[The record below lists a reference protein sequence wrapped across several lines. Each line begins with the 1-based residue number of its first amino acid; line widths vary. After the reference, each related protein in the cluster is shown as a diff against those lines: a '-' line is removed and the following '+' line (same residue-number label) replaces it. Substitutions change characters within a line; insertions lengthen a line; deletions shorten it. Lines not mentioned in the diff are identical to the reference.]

1 MGNVELLENKIS
13 YNGNDLFYKMNS
25 NDESIDQIS
34 ITFNKFLHNKTKN
47 LKNGEIYVTFNNQE
61 DMAKLIGLLLQEIS
75 KQKRIN
81 PNIKLKFVV
90 ILNNKEQEEK
100 WAKELAGI
108 IGIHSEI
115 EYKQELI
122 KSARIAEQEEMLK
135 RQQELEKN
143 NQLASGTN
151 QIIKEDMN
159 GQSQKYIEINDKIYD
174 DNDTLSISEKK
185 QELLKKWLD
194 DPVEYERISSM
205 TQEQLD
211 AELTRVITTEQRTY
225 YLESADNTKDDNKLS
240 YMANDIAHKNDGK
253 VNEELGIVENSA
265 NMHDKYT
272 VVEEKKDDTFRIVT
286 PTVKEQT
293 ISNKASS
300 EYRTSDEYI
309 HDTSIE
315 ETDIHTREIENI
327 YYIDDY
333 SKEIYNSNGEVI
345 GTIGQEY
352 TINEN
357 NQLIKGNE
365 ILGYIENIRDMPQEK
380 THSNVKKR
388 VLENPNGYVSFMLVA
403 LGLSAIL
410 LIYILIKL
418 F

>member
-1 MGNVELLENKIS
+1 
-13 YNGNDLFYKMNS
+13 MNL

-143 NQLASGTN
+143 KQLASGTN

-159 GQSQKYIEINDKIYD
+159 GQSQKYI
-174 DNDTLSISEKK
+174 
-185 QELLKKWLD
+185 
-194 DPVEYERISSM
+194 
-205 TQEQLD
+205 
-211 AELTRVITTEQRTY
+211 
-225 YLESADNTKDDNKLS
+225 
-240 YMANDIAHKNDGK
+240 
-253 VNEELGIVENSA
+253 
-265 NMHDKYT
+265 
-272 VVEEKKDDTFRIVT
+272 
-286 PTVKEQT
+286 
-293 ISNKASS
+293 
-300 EYRTSDEYI
+300 
-309 HDTSIE
+309 
-315 ETDIHTREIENI
+315 
-327 YYIDDY
+327 
-333 SKEIYNSNGEVI
+333 
-345 GTIGQEY
+345 
-352 TINEN
+352 
-357 NQLIKGNE
+357 
-365 ILGYIENIRDMPQEK
+365 
-380 THSNVKKR
+380 
-388 VLENPNGYVSFMLVA
+388 
-403 LGLSAIL
+403 
-410 LIYILIKL
+410 
-418 F
+418 